1 MAEANSM
8 AMAESAAK
16 YDRLILQKKCTIA
29 DDCAICI
36 DSLLTKPVMYLPCKH
51 YFHKACLQQALEKKL
66 YTCPL
71 CRHDLLDALLKT
83 DFKFPVVYDMNTFIN
98 TFFYTYPYI
107 YPYTDDPDAEH
118 PDEYDDMPELI
129 DDDPDDPDVLWNQLF
144 YNVMHNDP
152 ASLDPATLGPAT
164 LDPAT
169 LGPATLGPATLDP
182 ATLGPATL
190 DPSTLDPASLGP
202 ARVIPVSE
210 PDYVVQDILIIY
222 TL

>member
-8 AMAESAAK
+8 AHAMAMTESAAK

-51 YFHKACLQQALEKKL
+51 YFHKACLQQAFEKKL

-83 DFKFPVVYDMNTFIN
+83 DFKFPIVYDMNTFIN

-107 YPYTDDPDAEH
+107 YPYTDH

-129 DDDPDDPDVLWNQLF
+129 DDEPDVLWNQLF
-144 YNVMHNDP
+144 HNVIQNVP
-152 ASLDPATLGPAT
+152 ATTGPAALDPAALDPAT
-164 LDPAT
+164 LDPAR
-169 LGPATLGPATLDP
+169 L
-182 ATLGPATL
+182 
-190 DPSTLDPASLGP
+190 
-202 ARVIPVSE
+202 IPVSE